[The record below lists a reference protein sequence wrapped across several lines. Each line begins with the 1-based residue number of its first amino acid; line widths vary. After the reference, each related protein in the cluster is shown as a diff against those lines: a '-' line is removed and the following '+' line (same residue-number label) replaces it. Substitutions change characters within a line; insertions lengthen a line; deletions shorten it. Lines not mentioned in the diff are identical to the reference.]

1 LLCRAVE
8 RLLSVVPYFH
18 GSLPIFGWSFH
29 SFAARQDLATTLL
42 NTKLSDIRIEHE
54 LFARD
59 QRNVQKISVSLDALP
74 RDALNKGMT
83 FEQRGPNGREL
94 ISFAHQLGAL
104 AREVAGSLPRHFHP
118 LDSILIIRPD
128 NRRRGGA

>member
-1 LLCRAVE
+1 
-8 RLLSVVPYFH
+8 
-18 GSLPIFGWSFH
+18 
-29 SFAARQDLATTLL
+29 L
-42 NTKLSDIRIEHE
+42 NTKFFEIRIEHE

-59 QRNVQKISVSLDALP
+59 QRNVQDTSISLDALP

-83 FEQRGPNGREL
+83 FEQRGPNAREI
-94 ISFAHQLGAL
+94 ISFSHQLGAL